1 MSSALKEETNYWPGY
16 VDALINVLLNLLF
29 LVGIFTV
36 GLVTLNSQALILQK
50 AAAQLQVTEM
60 LEGSSGKQRQDK
72 AQKLLLDMAPQPK
85 PGPSPK
91 LDAGP
96 QAPAAPAAPASELPE
111 PDQRLDSAP
120 MPPRVTEIRIKRTQV
135 VAAAQPERALPAAA
149 PEAVGAAA
157 MLQRLNLELG
167 GAVVSQFAF
176 GINEYDLP
184 TNAAVLPAGPLP
196 QGVTYQLIALA
207 ESGNQRLS
215 REAFFRVMSVR
226 TALVQKM
233 PQLGTLQVR
242 IVPPPPDLASQDEWM
257 RTVFLVAKPQ

>member
-50 AAAQLQVTEM
+50 ASAQLQVTEM

-72 AQKLLLDMAPQPK
+72 AQQILLDMSPK
-85 PGPSPK
+85 PSPSPK
-91 LDAGP
+91 PESGIQTSAGP
-96 QAPAAPAAPASELPE
+96 VSELQE
-111 PDQRLDSAP
+111 PDLRLESAP
-120 MPPRVTEIRIKRTQV
+120 MPPRVAEIRIKRPQV
-135 VAAAQPERALPAAA
+135 VAASQPERALPAAA
-149 PEAVGAAA
+149 PEAEGAATTQ
-157 MLQRLNLELG
+157 QRLSLALG
-167 GAVVSQFAF
+167 GTVVSQFAF

-184 TNAAVLPAGPLP
+184 THAAELPAGPWP
-196 QGVTYQLIALA
+196 QGVSYQLIALA

-226 TALVQKM
+226 TALSQKM
-233 PQLGTLQVR
+233 PQLGPLQVR
-242 IVPPPPDLASQDEWM
+242 IMPPPPDLASQDEWM

>member
-1 MSSALKEETNYWPGY
+1 MSAALKEETNYWPGY

-50 AAAQLQVTEM
+50 AAAQLRVNEM

-72 AQKLLLDMAPQPK
+72 AQQILLNMAPQPQS
-85 PGPSPK
+85 GTSPK
-91 LDAGP
+91 LDSGT
-96 QAPAAPAAPASELPE
+96 QAAPGPASELPE
-111 PDQRLDSAP
+111 PDLRLDSAP
-120 MPPRVTEIRIKRTQV
+120 LPPRVTEIRIKRPQA
-135 VAAAQPERALPAAA
+135 VAALQPERALPAAA
-149 PEAVGAAA
+149 PEAVGAAST
-157 MLQRLNLELG
+157 LQRLSLELG

-184 TNAAVLPAGPLP
+184 PNTAMLPAGPLP
-196 QGVTYQLIALA
+196 EGVNYQLIALA
-207 ESGNQRLS
+207 ESGNQRMS

-233 PQLGTLQVR
+233 PQLGSLQVR